1 MVIRNACYPDA
12 CSKTLIQKPEDRFEV
27 EKEEIQPEQ
36 PVKQKEEPSAL
47 NEQKSDTEPRKEV
60 EKPIQQQKKK
70 LDTGKPSDT
79 VDKKGDIS
87 ERMKNSK
94 PLETIPQK
102 VNQPKSNSEEGDRT
116 QSEAFVRPTIDESSR
131 PFTSTSDPTSDITS
145 ECKNEK
151 ADPLITSAGVKE
163 RTLLVPEKS
172 SKLPD
177 TIDKPEGQD
186 DLKMLAGISSPKEK
200 VPTSSHLETNQT
212 RNNESGQ
219 NDKEPTNSSFPQVN
233 NDGAKKYKPSE
244 GPTSMQTLG
253 VPKIAEPQSQEKSHS
268 IEVVGK
274 QEKPLSNLSPDAAKP
289 LSNQKKSLKPVQV
302 G

>member
-12 CSKTLIQKPEDRFEV
+12 CSKIQKPEDRFEV

-36 PVKQKEEPSAL
+36 PVKQNKELTAL
-47 NEQKSDTEPRKEV
+47 NEQNNDIEPRKEV
-60 EKPIQQQKKK
+60 EKPIQQQEKKR
-70 LDTGKPSDT
+70 DTGKPADT

-87 ERMKNSK
+87 ERMKSSK
-94 PLETIPQK
+94 PLETTPQK
-102 VNQPKSNSEEGDRT
+102 VDQPKSNSEGGDKT

-131 PFTSTSDPTSDITS
+131 PFTSTSDPTAS
-145 ECKNEK
+145 ESKNEK
-151 ADPLITSAGVKE
+151 PDPLVTSAGVKE

-177 TIDKPEGQD
+177 TIESKPEEQA
-186 DLKMLAGISSPKEK
+186 DLKMILGLSNPKEK

-219 NDKEPTNSSFPQVN
+219 NDKEPANSAFPQVS
-233 NDGAKKYKPSE
+233 NDGAKKHKPSE

-268 IEVVGK
+268 IEVVGTKLEK
-274 QEKPLSNLSPDAAKP
+274 QLSNLSPDAAKP